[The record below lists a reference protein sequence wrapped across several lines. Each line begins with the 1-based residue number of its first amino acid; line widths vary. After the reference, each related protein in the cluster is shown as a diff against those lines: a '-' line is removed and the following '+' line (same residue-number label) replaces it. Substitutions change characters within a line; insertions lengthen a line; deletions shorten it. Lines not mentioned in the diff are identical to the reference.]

1 MSRSDFITRSQQIKN
16 ETQKKANTANR
27 VGSLFEDL
35 SEDARLISDKVNGRA
50 FYNNVDEPFVLV
62 TNVAKRITTESGL
75 YSLADAEGVTL
86 VNDRLVAGRGG
97 RMLLN
102 GMISFQ
108 GYNGGQYK
116 LQLRK
121 NDEIVCICN
130 PLVQTQATRVT
141 NLVSTDYK
149 EFEEGDTLSLWVID
163 QGSGGTIQLKT
174 SKIVM
179 VNI

>member
-1 MSRSDFITRSQQIKN
+1 MSRHQLIEKSQQIKN
-16 ETQKKANTANR
+16 ETNKFANTALR
-27 VGSLFEDL
+27 VGGLLEDI
-35 SEDARLISDKVNGRA
+35 SEDARLLSDKVNARA
-50 FYNNVDEPFVLV
+50 LYNNVDEPYVLV
-62 TNVAKRITTESGL
+62 TNTPKRIQKEGGL
-75 YSLADAEGVTL
+75 FALAQAEGVTL
-86 VNDRLVAGRGG
+86 VNDRLVASREG
-97 RMLLN
+97 RMLIS

-141 NLVSTDYK
+141 NLTSTDYT
-149 EFEEGDTLSLWVID
+149 EFQEGDTLSLWVVD

-174 SKIVM
+174 AKIVLI
-179 VNI
+179 NI